1 MLETMIAAIGDLPLT
16 SGGVLPNA
24 EVAYVTYGRL
34 APDKRNVVLLTHG
47 YTSSHR
53 MADGA
58 ASEGNW
64 AGLVG
69 PGLAID
75 TNRWFVVS
83 SNMLGSAFGSTA
95 PRSRNPK
102 SGRAYGPDFP
112 SISVVDIVAAQRRML
127 TGMGIGRL
135 AAVVGPSYGG
145 FQAFVWAI
153 NHPDDVGAI
162 VPVVSGLK
170 SPRNMDMDALAAR
183 FAKHPNWN
191 GGHYYESG
199 GVDSTMMDIRR
210 ETLITYGVEVELAET
225 YGADMA
231 ARKAA
236 LDDMVRTWAAAFDAH
251 SLMTLGRASNAYDAA
266 PHLNKIRAKVLYVLS
281 RTDKLFPPS
290 LEGEV
295 MPALKAAGVDAR
307 YYLLDSEHG
316 HQASGRDSAKWAPA
330 LRGFMEGL

>member
-1 MLETMIAAIGDLPLT
+1 MSEIAKIGDLPLT
-16 SGGVLPNA
+16 GGGALPNA

-34 APDKRNVVLLTHG
+34 ALNKRNVVLLTHG

-69 PGLAID
+69 PRLAID

-95 PRSRNPK
+95 PRSHNPIT
-102 SGRAYGPDFP
+102 GRAYGPDFP
-112 SISVVDIVAAQRRML
+112 AISVVDIVAAQRRML
-127 TGMGIGRL
+127 TEMGVEKL
-135 AAVVGPSYGG
+135 ACVVGPSYGG

-153 NHPDDVGAI
+153 QHPDDVRAI
-162 VPVVSGLK
+162 VPVVTGLK
-170 SPRNMDMDALAAR
+170 SPRNMDMDALEAR
-183 FAKHPNWN
+183 FAKHSNWN
-191 GGHYYESG
+191 GGHYYETG

-210 ETLITYGVEVELAET
+210 ETLINYGVEVELAET
-225 YGADMA
+225 FGTDMA
-231 ARKAA
+231 ARKAG
-236 LDDMVRTWAAAFDAH
+236 LEDMVRTWAQAFDAH
-251 SLMTLGRASNAYDAA
+251 SLLTLGRASNAYDAT
-266 PHLNKIRAKVLYVLS
+266 PDLRRIRAKVLYVLS

-295 MPALKAAGVDAR
+295 MPALRAAGVDAR
-307 YYLLDSEHG
+307 YALLDSEHG
-316 HQASGRDSAKWAPA
+316 HQASGRDGAKWAPV
-330 LRGFMEGL
+330 LRAFMDEL